1 MASNDILMRVGV
13 DVGQAINQLNRV
25 SYAAQKMGD
34 AGGKSSNRFTG
45 KLNTLSD
52 GLRRTSL
59 RMAPLST
66 LAGGIFVKAIKSSA
80 EFSQKMTRVGAIA
93 GANKKQMGQ
102 LRDAAMD
109 MGSSSIYSIHEV
121 ADGMQ
126 GLAEQGYTT
135 TEVIKTMPDALNL
148 AQGSAAKLADSTMLL
163 ATATNVYGKGTYS
176 AAHLSDVFTKSA
188 NTSAA
193 SVEYLQTA
201 FQYSAQPAKSLGV
214 GIEDL
219 TAATG
224 ILANNGQGASRA
236 GTMMGQVFTRLTS
249 PTAASQAALDQ
260 LGISAFD
267 SQGNFV
273 GLSKFVGEYSEAT
286 KGMTEQQ
293 KLATAKTIFGQ
304 RAMTAWQDLVDAGS
318 GKIDNYSNSLKNSSG
333 YAQEAADKANNNLGA
348 ALDNLKDSF
357 QVLDNR
363 LMKSVDGPLRKL
375 IKWLDD
381 MVDKMSKMDSSK
393 LQAIVLALAGVA
405 ALAPLL
411 GILSMIV
418 SGISAIGTIAGIVAP
433 VISALWFAITSPVT
447 LVIGA
452 ITAIVAGLIY
462 FFTQTKKGKK
472 IWESFSKSLGGS
484 LNAIGLVG
492 AVVALLGSGLLKLAS
507 SVKKPLGALGK
518 FTKVTKTVGPLAGKT
533 GGKLAG
539 MGAKAAGIGI
549 GIGAAA
555 AGIGVLAFGIAALAK
570 TGTKGVVALA
580 AMTGAIVILAATFAI
595 LQGPLTSAIPAMLAL
610 SVVMLSAGAS
620 ALMIGSAI
628 ALAGAGIKLAAEG
641 VMILV
646 QALILLGN
654 NINVVIASLTALGA
668 ALAALVVTFLA
679 EVIEA
684 VPQIAAQFLQ
694 MFTSLLE
701 MVAEYVPAIVAG
713 LANILLN
720 FLSSLITYVP
730 QIVAKFVELLVAVM
744 NAVATNAPLLIAA
757 FTNMVV
763 SIINAL
769 TAALPQFIT
778 AGTNFIVSLLKG
790 VASNIG
796 RVVSAAVDVVV
807 AFINGIASNL
817 GKIINAGLNL
827 LGKFVMGIV
836 NAIPRLA
843 TTAVQAVQK
852 FVYGVGNALGQVLG
866 SGHKLLNMFVQGIK
880 DGYGEA
886 RQSGA
891 DAGNSVKAGT
901 SGISLHGAGSAIMGS
916 FLNGLK
922 AKWESVKSFV
932 SGIAGWIKA
941 HKGPISY
948 DRRLL
953 IPAGKSIMSGL
964 DEGLNNQYKSVMRTV
979 SGVASN
985 IEDAMSLNPTVS
997 LGTGISDV
1005 KSQLGVAVS
1014 NEVAVQP
1021 ATIKLNLG
1029 STSYEAF
1036 VNDISQQQG
1045 RSARLRKSNTVR

>member
-348 ALDNLKDSF
+348 ALNNLKDSF
-357 QVLDNR
+357 QVLGNK
-363 LMKSVDGPLRKL
+363 LMDSVDGPLRAI

-411 GILSMIV
+411 GILAMIV

-555 AGIGVLAFGIAALAK
+555 AGIGVLALGVANLAK

-720 FLSSLITYVP
+720 FLSSLTTYVP

-827 LGKFVMGIV
+827 LGKFIMGIV
-836 NAIPRLA
+836 NAIPKLA
-843 TTAVQAVQK
+843 SIAVQAVQK

-866 SGHKLLNMFVQGIK
+866 SGQKLLSMFIKGIA
-880 DGYGEA
+880 DGFGKA
-886 RQSGA
+886 QQTGA

-979 SGVASN
+979 SSVAGN
-985 IEDAMSLNPTVS
+985 IEDAMSLNPTIS

>member
-357 QVLDNR
+357 QVLDNK
-363 LMKSVDGPLRKL
+363 LMDSVDGPLRAI

-411 GILSMIV
+411 GILAMIV

-555 AGIGVLAFGIAALAK
+555 AGIGVLAFGIAELAK
-570 TGTKGVVALA
+570 TGTKGLVALA

-610 SVVMLSAGAS
+610 SVAMLSAGAS

-654 NINVVIASLTALGA
+654 NINVVIASSTALGA

-720 FLSSLITYVP
+720 FLSSLTTYVP

-796 RVVSAAVDVVV
+796 RVISAAVDVVV

-817 GKIINAGLNL
+817 GKIINAGVNL
-827 LGKFVMGIV
+827 LGKFIMGIV
-836 NAIPRLA
+836 NAIPKLA
-843 TTAVQAVQK
+843 NIALQAVMK
-852 FVYGVGNALGQVLG
+852 FVYGVGHTLGQVLG

>member
-59 RMAPLST
+59 RMAPLSS

-135 TEVIKTMPDALNL
+135 AEVIKTMPDALNL

-163 ATATNVYGKGTYS
+163 ATATNIYGKGTYS

-224 ILANNGQGASRA
+224 ILANNGQTASRA

-249 PTAASQAALDQ
+249 PTAASQQALDQ

-286 KGMTEQQ
+286 KGMTQQQ

-318 GKIDNYSNSLKNSSG
+318 GKIDKYSDSLKDSSG
-333 YAQEAADKANNNLGA
+333 YAQTAADKANNNLGA
-348 ALDNLKDSF
+348 ALNNLKDSF
-357 QVLDNR
+357 QVLGNK
-363 LMKSVDGPLRKL
+363 LMDSVDGPLRKV
-375 IKWLDD
+375 IEWLDN

-393 LQAIVLALAGVA
+393 LQAIVLALGAIA

-411 GILSMIV
+411 GILAMIV

-433 VISALWFAITSPVT
+433 VIGALWAAITSPVT

-518 FTKVTKTVGPLAGKT
+518 FTNVTKTVGPLAGKT

-570 TGTKGVVALA
+570 TGTKGLVALA

-654 NINVVIASLTALGA
+654 NINVVIASSAALGA

-720 FLSSLITYVP
+720 FLSSLTTYVP

-778 AGTNFIVSLLKG
+778 AGTNFIVSLLEG

-796 RVVSAAVDVVV
+796 RVISAAVDVVV
-807 AFINGIASNL
+807 AFINGIANNL

-836 NAIPRLA
+836 NAIPKLA
-843 TTAVQAVQK
+843 TTAMQAVER

-866 SGHKLLNMFVQGIK
+866 SGQKLLSMFIKGIM
-880 DGYGEA
+880 DGFGKAHET
-886 RQSGA
+886 GKG
-891 DAGNSVKAGT
+891 AGNSVKEGASGVDLTSAGT
-901 SGISLHGAGSAIMGS
+901 AIMGS
-916 FLNGLK
+916 FLGGLK
-922 AKWESVKSFV
+922 SKWESVKSFV

-953 IPAGKSIMSGL
+953 IPAGKSIMRGL

-1005 KSQLGVAVS
+1005 KSQLGVDVS

>member
-34 AGGKSSNRFTG
+34 AGGKSSNHFTG

-52 GLRRTSL
+52 GLRRTSR
-59 RMAPLST
+59 RMAPISA
-66 LAGGIFVKAIKSSA
+66 LAGGLFVKAIKSSA

-163 ATATNVYGKGTYS
+163 ATATNIYGKGTYS

-249 PTAASQAALDQ
+249 PTAASQQALDQ

-267 SQGNFV
+267 SQGNFI

-286 KGMTEQQ
+286 KGMTKEQ

-318 GKIDNYSNSLKNSSG
+318 GKIDNYSDSLKNSSG
-333 YAQEAADKANNNLGA
+333 YAQTAADKANNNLGA
-348 ALDNLKDSF
+348 ALNNLKDSF
-357 QVLDNR
+357 EVLANK
-363 LMKSVDGPLRKL
+363 LMESVDGPLRKV
-375 IKWLDD
+375 IEWLDN

-393 LQAIVLALAGVA
+393 LQAIVLALAGIA
-405 ALAPLL
+405 AIAPLL
-411 GILSMIV
+411 GILAMIV
-418 SGISAIGTIAGIVAP
+418 SGISAIGTIAGAVAP
-433 VISALWFAITSPVT
+433 VIAALWFAITSPVT

-518 FTKVTKTVGPLAGKT
+518 FTKVTKPVGSLASKT
-533 GGKLAG
+533 GGQLAG

-555 AGIGVLAFGIAALAK
+555 AGIALLAVGVAKLAQTGTAGLVALGALTAAIVVLA
-570 TGTKGVVALA
+570 V
-580 AMTGAIVILAATFAI
+580 TFS
-595 LQGPLTSAIPAMLAL
+595 LLKGPLTAAIPAMLSL
-610 SVVMLSAGAS
+610 SVTMLAAGAA
-620 ALMIGSAI
+620 ALMIGAAI
-628 ALAGAGIKLAAEG
+628 ALVGTGINLAAQG
-641 VMILV
+641 VLTLV
-646 QALILLGN
+646 QAFVLLGS
-654 NINVVIASLTALGA
+654 NISMIIPLLTTLGVGFAAMVTSFLTSVIA
-668 ALAALVVTFLA
+668 
-679 EVIEA
+679 A
-684 VPQIAAQFLQ
+684 VPQIVAAFLNMYVSLLNQIITYLPIIVAQFAQ
-694 MFTSLLE
+694 
-701 MVAEYVPAIVAG
+701 
-713 LANILLN
+713 ILIGFITALT
-720 FLSSLITYVP
+720 TYVP
-730 QIVAKFVELLVAVM
+730 QIAMAITNMLVAMM

-769 TAALPQFIT
+769 AAALPQFIT
-778 AGTNFIVSLLKG
+778 AGTNFIVSLLEG

-796 RVVSAAVDVVV
+796 RVISAAVDVIV

-817 GKIINAGLNL
+817 GKIITAGLNL
-827 LGKFVMGIV
+827 LAKFIMGIV

-843 TTAVQAVQK
+843 NIALQAVMK

-866 SGHKLLNMFVQGIK
+866 SGQKLLSMFIKGIM
-880 DGYGEA
+880 DGFGKAHET
-886 RQSGA
+886 GKG
-891 DAGNSVKAGT
+891 AGNSVKDGASGVDLTSAGT
-901 SGISLHGAGSAIMGS
+901 AIMGS
-916 FLNGLK
+916 FLGGLK

-964 DEGLNNQYKSVMRTV
+964 DEGLNNKYKSVMRTV
-979 SGVASN
+979 SSVAGN

-1005 KSQLGVAVS
+1005 KSQLGVDVS